1 MLDHMLNPD
10 TQQTFVNWSTKV
22 PEFIYDKEAQFVD
35 LLVPT
40 IDTVKYSYVIEL
52 MIDIEKPCILTGE
65 SGVGK
70 SVLVKGLL

>member
-10 TQQTFVNWSTKV
+10 TQQTFVNWSTKI

-52 MIDIEKPCILTGE
+52 MIDIEKPVILTGE